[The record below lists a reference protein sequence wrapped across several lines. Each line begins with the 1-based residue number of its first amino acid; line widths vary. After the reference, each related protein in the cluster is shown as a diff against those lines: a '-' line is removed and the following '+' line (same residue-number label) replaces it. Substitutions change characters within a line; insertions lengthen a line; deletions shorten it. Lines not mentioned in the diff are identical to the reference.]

1 MDLLFPILTIV
12 GGLIAASSLLIAKK
26 PDAKE
31 LFEKVAPYQGMIGV
45 GMLVLG
51 VLWTLRV
58 LPNLGGLMKAAPLSA
73 VLTIGTLAGTILI
86 GFLLGYGLISKFAL
100 SKNEAAKEKGAL
112 MLAKISRVQVPLG
125 LLTAGLAAA
134 SLVLG

>member
-1 MDLLFPILTIV
+1 MNLLFPILTIV

-31 LFEKVAPYQGMIGV
+31 LFDKVAPYQGMIGV

-51 VLWTLRV
+51 VLWTLQV
-58 LPNLGGLMKAAPLSA
+58 LPHMGSLLSAAPVNA
-73 VLTIGTLAGTILI
+73 IVTIATLAGTILV

-112 MLAKISRVQVPLG
+112 MLTKIARVQVPLG

-134 SLVLG
+134 SLVL

>member
-1 MDLLFPILTIV
+1 MLFPILSIV

-51 VLWTLRV
+51 VLWTLQV
-58 LPNLGGLMKAAPLSA
+58 LPHLGTILKAAP
-73 VLTIGTLAGTILI
+73 VNGIVTIATLAGTILV
-86 GFLLGYGLISKFAL
+86 GFLLGYGLISKFVL
-100 SKNEAAKEKGAL
+100 SKNETAKEKGAL
-112 MLAKISRVQVPLG
+112 MLAKVARVQVPLG

>member
-1 MDLLFPILTIV
+1 MILFPILTIV

-26 PDAKE
+26 PDATE
-31 LFEKVAPYQGMIGV
+31 LFAKVAPYQGMIGI

-51 VLWTLRV
+51 VLWTLQV
-58 LPNLGGLMKAAPLSA
+58 LPNLGAILKAAPLSG
-73 VLTIGTLAGTILI
+73 VITIATLAGTILV

-100 SKNEAAKEKGAL
+100 SKNEAAQEKGAAV
-112 MLAKISRVQVPLG
+112 LAKIARVQVPLG

-134 SLVLG
+134 SIVL